1 MVFSSLLFLFYF
13 LPATLAIYFIS
24 PQKLKNIVLLIVSLF
39 FYAWGEPV
47 YICLILFSALVDY
60 ILGRLIEKYRRSQK
74 SKWLLVSSLIVN
86 IAVLAFFKYANFLI
100 ENINVIFGIELTYLN
115 LPLPIGISFYTFQTM
130 SYIIDVY
137 RGRVTAQRSFISFAM
152 YVTLFPQLIA
162 GPIVRYELIE
172 SQMKERMINF
182 AQFSDGV
189 RFFIKG
195 LGKKVLLANNIG
207 LLWVE
212 IESTA
217 LSELTLA
224 MAWLGI
230 IAFSFQIYF
239 DFSGYSDMAIGL
251 GKMFGFE
258 FPRNFHYPYISRS
271 IAEFWRRWHITLG
284 SWFREYVYIP
294 LGGNRKGPIRMY
306 MNLLLVW
313 MLTGFWH
320 GASWNFIIW
329 GLYFGIL
336 ISLERAFLQKVLNY
350 CHPIFQH
357 FYFAFFILI
366 GWVFFVFEDIK
377 MGWQFL
383 GVMFGIGE
391 NGLINPKFFYLLFAN
406 AILLFIAFVGSLP
419 RPQFIENIVQRN
431 TFIEAFIYFVILL
444 FSTAYLAGASY
455 NPFLYFRF

>member
-1 MVFSSLLFLFYF
+1 M
-13 LPATLAIYFIS
+13 S

-60 ILGRLIEKYRRSQK
+60 ILGRSIEKYRRSQK
-74 SKWLLVSSLIVN
+74 SKWLLFLSLIVN
-86 IAVLAFFKYANFLI
+86 IGLLAFFKYADFLI
-100 ENINVIFGIELTYLN
+100 DNINAIFGVEIAYLN

-137 RGRVTAQRSFISFAM
+137 RGRVTAQRSFITFAM

-172 SQMKERMINF
+172 SQMKQRMISF
-182 AQFSDGV
+182 AQFSDGI

-212 IESTA
+212 VESTA
-217 LSELTLA
+217 LPELTLA
-224 MAWLGI
+224 LAWLGI

-306 MNLLLVW
+306 MNLLAVW

-336 ISLERAFLQKVLNY
+336 ISVERAFLQKVLNH
-350 CHPIFQH
+350 CHPILQH

-383 GVMFGIGE
+383 VIMLGFGE
-391 NGLINPKFFYLLFAN
+391 NDLINPEFFYLLFTN
-406 AILLFIAFVGSLP
+406 SILLLVACVTSLP
-419 RPQFIENIVQRN
+419 RPQFIERMIQRN
-431 TFIEAFIYFVILL
+431 PFIEAVIYFVILL
-444 FSTAYLAGASY
+444 LSTAYLAGASY